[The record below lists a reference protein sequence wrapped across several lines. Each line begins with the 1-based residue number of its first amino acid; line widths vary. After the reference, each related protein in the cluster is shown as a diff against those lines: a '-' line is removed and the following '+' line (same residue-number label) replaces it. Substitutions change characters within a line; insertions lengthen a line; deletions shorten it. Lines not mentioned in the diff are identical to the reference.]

1 MRSSAV
7 SAGNNGLASQYNALR
22 QDAFGGAFLLPHE
35 QASPNLTLLVEAGV
49 CYVGATRVIFAGGNS
64 PSFTAPAANP
74 RIDLLT
80 IDSAGTLAR
89 TAGTE
94 AASPSVP
101 AYPSDKLVI
110 AEVYNRVG
118 QTTVRDSDLG
128 SNGYIKQD
136 VRPFLGGAYIANTA
150 QIADGIITDA
160 KLVSTDFVKQSG
172 SQIYAADAGASDSY
186 AITLS
191 PVPGS
196 YTTGMVIQFKAN
208 TANTGVATLNV
219 NTLGAKTIK
228 KQKDQDLG
236 NNDIKAGSIV
246 EVVYD
251 GTNFQMLNPT
261 AVATTAID
269 YQVFTANGTWT
280 KPASA
285 GANSRVIIE
294 LWGGG
299 GGGGGCASN
308 AGGSGGGGGAYK
320 RVEVLASFLGATESV
335 TVGAL
340 GAKGASGGNSG
351 TAGGTS
357 SVGTKAY
364 AYGGGGGGFASGGS
378 GGRGG
383 GGGGGGSSA
392 VGATSTGTSSVAGG
406 APFGGAAGS
415 PGADSLFGGGGGS
428 SYIGGGSFY
437 GGGGGGSN
445 SGGGISEFGGGG
457 GAGVSA
463 PGTPGTG
470 GVSRYGGNG
479 GNGVNGNGGNG
490 TAPGGGGGGGG
501 GVGAGAGGDG
511 ARGEVR
517 VTTIL

>member
-7 SAGNNGLASQYNALR
+7 SAGNNATAAQYNALR

-136 VRPFLGGAYIANTA
+136 VRPFLGGAYIANAA

-172 SQIYAADAGASDSY
+172 AQTYAADGGASDSY

-191 PVPGS
+191 PAPGS
-196 YTTGMVIQFKAN
+196 YTTGMVLQFKAN
-208 TANTGVATLNV
+208 TANTGAATLNV
-219 NTLGAKTIK
+219 NSLGAKTIK

-285 GANSRVIIE
+285 GVNSRVIIE

-299 GGGGGCASN
+299 GGGGGSPAN
-308 AGGSGGGGGAYK
+308 AGSGGGGGGAYNK
-320 RVEVLASFLGATESV
+320 VECLASALGSTESV
-335 TVGAL
+335 TVAGTAA
-340 GAKGASGGNSG
+340 GGASSGATGTPGN
-351 TAGGTS
+351 TS
-357 SVGTKAY
+357 SFGTKAY
-364 AYGGGGGGFASGGS
+364 AYGGGGGGNTSGGS
-378 GGRGG
+378 GGSGYGGGGGGILSVGGNGSSGAGGAGGAPLGGATDVASTFGGGGNNVSGGTAFTVYGGTGGSRQNAAIPANTYGG
-383 GGGGGGSSA
+383 GGGGG
-392 VGATSTGTSSVAGG
+392 
-406 APFGGAAGS
+406 
-415 PGADSLFGGGGGS
+415 
-428 SYIGGGSFY
+428 
-437 GGGGGGSN
+437 
-445 SGGGISEFGGGG
+445 
-457 GAGVSA
+457 VSA
-463 PGTPGTG
+463 PGTAGTG
-470 GVSRYGGNG
+470 GTSIFGGAGGNG
-479 GNGVNGNGGNG
+479 ANGNGANG

-501 GVGAGAGGDG
+501 GVSGGTGGAG
-511 ARGEVR
+511 ARGECR